1 MPEVA
6 VYAPGT
12 PMWID
17 LATSDVKA
25 ASTFYGGLFG
35 WVFNSAGPDSGGYGM
50 FTLKGKQVAGIGPQQ
65 DPKQQP
71 PSWSMYVA
79 TADANATARKV
90 KAAGGKVVAEPF
102 DVMQAGRMG
111 VFQDPAGAFFSV
123 WQPGEHKGAEIANED
138 NAWGWSELNTNDITG
153 AKAFYQKVFDW
164 GIKDNPGPQPYT
176 EWQVNGRSVGG
187 GMEAL
192 PPNVPPH
199 WATYFNVGD
208 INAAVAKVRSLSG
221 QVLMGPQD
229 TPQGPF
235 AVIRDPQGA
244 VFQIIEFRA

>member
-17 LATSDVKA
+17 LSTSDVKA
-25 ASTFYGGLFG
+25 ASAFYGALFG
-35 WVFNSAGPDSGGYGM
+35 WEAKDAGPDTGGYH
-50 FTLKGKQVAGIGPQQ
+50 FLLLKGKMVAGLGPVQM
-65 DPKQQP
+65 PQQP
-71 PSWSMYVA
+71 PAWAMYVA
-79 TADANATARKV
+79 TEDAEATAKTV
-90 KAAGGKVVAEPF
+90 QEAGGKVVAPPM
-102 DVMQAGRMG
+102 DVMEAGRMA
-111 VFQDPAGAFFSV
+111 VFQDPQGAFFGV
-123 WQPGEHKGAEIANED
+123 WQSKGHSGAEVVNET
-138 NAWGWSELNTNDITG
+138 NAWSWNELNTKGIEA
-153 AKAFYQKVFDW
+153 AKAFYKKVFGW
-164 GIKDNPGPQPYT
+164 GMKENPGAQPYT
-176 EWQVNGRSVGG
+176 EFQVNGRSVAG

-199 WATYFNVGD
+199 WATYFNVSD
-208 INAAVAKVRSLSG
+208 IDSAVKKVKELGG

-244 VFQIIEFRA
+244 TFQVIQFKG

>member
-6 VYAPGT
+6 IYAPGT

-25 ASTFYGGLFG
+25 AAAFYGGLFG
-35 WVFNSAGPDSGGYGM
+35 WAWEDAGPNSGGYGM
-50 FTLKGKQVAGIGPQQ
+50 FKLKGKQVAGAGPQQ
-65 DPKQQP
+65 DRQQQ

-79 TADANATARKV
+79 TEDADATAKKV
-90 KAAGGKVVAEPF
+90 KDAGGKVVAPPF
-102 DVMQAGRMG
+102 DVMQAGRMA

-123 WQPGEHKGAEIANED
+123 WQPNEHKGAEIANED
-138 NAWGWSELNTNDITG
+138 NAWGWSELNTNDIAG
-153 AKAFYQKVFDW
+153 ARKFYQKVFDW
-164 GIKDNPGPQPYT
+164 GIKDSPGEQPYT

-208 INAAVAKVRSLSG
+208 IKAAVDKARSLGG
-221 QVLMGPQD
+221 QVLMEPMD

-244 VFQIIEFRA
+244 TFQIIEFRG

>member
-6 VYAPGT
+6 IYAPGT

-17 LATSDVKA
+17 LATSDVG
-25 ASTFYGGLFG
+25 ASSAFYGGLFG
-35 WVFNSAGPDSGGYGM
+35 WVFKSAGPDSGGYGM
-50 FTLKGKQVAGIGPQQ
+50 FTLKGKEVAGIGPQQ
-65 DPKQQP
+65 NPQQP

-79 TADANATARKV
+79 TEDANATAKKV
-90 KAAGGKVVAEPF
+90 KEAGGKVVAEPF

-111 VFQDPAGAFFSV
+111 VFQDPSGAYFSV
-123 WQPGEHKGAEIANED
+123 WQPGEHKGSEIVNED
-138 NAWGWSELNTNDITG
+138 NTWGWSELNTNDI
-153 AKAFYQKVFDW
+153 AKTKPFYQKVFGW
-164 GIKDNPGPQPYT
+164 GLKENPGPQPYT
-176 EWQVNGRSVGG
+176 EWQVNGRSVAG
-187 GMEAL
+187 GMQAL

-199 WATYFNVGD
+199 WATYFNVAD
-208 INAAVAKVRSLSG
+208 VKAAIEKVKKLAG

-244 VFQIIEFRA
+244 VFQIIQFRG

>member
-6 VYAPGT
+6 IYAPGT

-17 LATSDVKA
+17 LATSDVG
-25 ASTFYGGLFG
+25 ASSAFYGGLFG
-35 WVFNSAGPDSGGYGM
+35 WVFKSAGPDSGGYGM
-50 FTLKGKQVAGIGPQQ
+50 FTLKGKEVAGIGPQQ
-65 DPKQQP
+65 NPQQP

-79 TADANATARKV
+79 TEDANATAKKV
-90 KAAGGKVVAEPF
+90 KEAGGKVVAEPF

-111 VFQDPAGAFFSV
+111 VFQDPSGAYFSV
-123 WQPGEHKGAEIANED
+123 WQPGEHNGSEIVNED
-138 NAWGWSELNTNDITG
+138 NTWGWSELNTNDI
-153 AKAFYQKVFDW
+153 AKAKPFYQKVFGW
-164 GIKDNPGPQPYT
+164 GLKENPGAQPYT

-187 GMEAL
+187 GMQAL

-199 WATYFNVGD
+199 WATYFNVAD
-208 INAAVAKVRSLSG
+208 VNAAIDKVKKLGG

-244 VFQIIEFRA
+244 VFEIIQFRG